1 MAMGLPS
8 RGEIRDYLI
17 SQGMAPELAERR
29 AADAESRANRQA
41 LTTSL
46 LAATAGMPMGAAAR
60 AALASEGMVAR
71 ALGFLRNLGSGP
83 SYQPTRMASGQIRNL
98 AASAPRVV
106 RMPDGA
112 IVKLAAGDA
121 VPAGAIILN
130 TAEAPIGAI
139 TAGIAGGVGVP
150 VLLAGRR
157 DASGEA
163 APSAELAPVFTPM
176 GDVAMPGGG
185 LAPVAAPIAPVVAPA
200 DEMPPSSDDSR
211 PLTVRPAARAP
222 VPLPPRRPA
231 DLSEPPARMA
241 DIPLMYQSARGAVV
255 QRPQGPSRPGE
266 ERAMATRLNWGDPE
280 LAADF
285 IRADRAKRA
294 LEQAGET
301 FSGMSAGGA
310 ADGKPHK
317 DAAIMKALEIIH
329 HMLRSR

>member
-8 RGEIRDYLI
+8 REEIRAYLI
-17 SQGMAPELAERR
+17 SQGMPPEAAERR
-29 AADAESRANRQA
+29 AADAERNANRQA

-46 LAATAGMPMGAAAR
+46 LGALTPAGGVSRSAAPAAEGIVGR
-60 AALASEGMVAR
+60 AM
-71 ALGFLRNLGSGP
+71 GFLRNLGSGP
-83 SYQPTRMASGQIRNL
+83 SYQPVRMGSGQVRNL

-112 IVKLAAGDA
+112 IVKLAPGNP
-121 VPAGAIILN
+121 VPAGAVVLN
-130 TAEAPIGAI
+130 AAEAPIGAI
-139 TAGIAGGVGVP
+139 TAGIAGGVGAP
-150 VLLAGRR
+150 ALLAGRPGEPGER
-157 DASGEA
+157 DGSL
-163 APSAELAPVFTPM
+163 PSVVDPM
-176 GDVAMPGGG
+176 GNVAIPGGG
-185 LAPVAAPIAPVVAPA
+185 LAPAAAPAAAAPA
-200 DEMPPSSDDSR
+200 AAAPAADLPDPGAEPATTREEPR

-231 DLSEPPARMA
+231 DLREAPRMA
-241 DIPLMYQSARGAVV
+241 NIPMEYQSTRGSVV
-255 QRPQGPSRPGE
+255 QRDGG
-266 ERAMATRLNWGDPE
+266 TRLNWGDSD

-301 FSGMSAGGA
+301 YSGMSAGGA

>member
-8 RGEIRDYLI
+8 KEEIRAYLI
-17 SQGMAPELAERR
+17 SQGMPPEAAERR
-29 AADAESRANRQA
+29 AADAERNANRQA

-46 LAATAGMPMGAAAR
+46 LGALTPAGGVSRSAAPAAEGIVSR
-60 AALASEGMVAR
+60 AMDL
-71 ALGFLRNLGSGP
+71 LRSLGSGP
-83 SYQPTRMASGQIRNL
+83 SYQPVRMGSGQIRNL

-112 IVKLAAGDA
+112 IVKLAPGNP
-121 VPAGAIILN
+121 VPAGAVVLN
-130 TAEAPIGAI
+130 AAEAPIGAI
-139 TAGIAGGVGVP
+139 TAGIAGGVGAP
-150 VLLAGRR
+150 VLLAGRPGEPGER
-157 DASGEA
+157 DGSL
-163 APSAELAPVFTPM
+163 PSVVDPM
-176 GDVAMPGGG
+176 GNVAIPG
-185 LAPVAAPIAPVVAPA
+185 AEPA
-200 DEMPPSSDDSR
+200 TTREEPR

-231 DLSEPPARMA
+231 DLREAPRMA
-241 DIPLMYQSARGAVV
+241 NIPMEYQSTRGSVV
-255 QRPQGPSRPGE
+255 QRDGG
-266 ERAMATRLNWGDPE
+266 TRLNWGDSD

-301 FSGMSAGGA
+301 YSGMSAGGA